1 MKREKSAALFA
12 TLDKKKGGAINFM
25 KFVFKIGHLP
35 LSDASGTTAFLL
47 SPISKCNVANI
58 KANVLETREK

>member
-1 MKREKSAALFA
+1 
-12 TLDKKKGGAINFM
+12 M